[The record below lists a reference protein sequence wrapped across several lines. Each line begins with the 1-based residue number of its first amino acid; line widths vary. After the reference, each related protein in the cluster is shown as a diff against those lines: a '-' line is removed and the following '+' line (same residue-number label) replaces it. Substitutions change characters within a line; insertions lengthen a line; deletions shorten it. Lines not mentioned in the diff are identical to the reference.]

1 MFALYWPVMALV
13 AGLVIIVS
21 ALSIS
26 MSRLC
31 RVRMEPLP
39 ERDLNTYLPEDV
51 SFIMDFLCLGIV
63 KGYVLVPAKIFYH
76 AKLHQQFSTLV

>member
-51 SFIMDFLCLGIV
+51 SFNKIF
-63 KGYVLVPAKIFYH
+63 YVLGSSKISYH

>member
-1 MFALYWPVMALV
+1 MFSLYWPVMALV

-51 SFIMDFLCLGIV
+51 SFIMDFLRLGIV
-63 KGYVLVPAKIFYH
+63 KDFLSCKVT
-76 AKLHQQFSTLV
+76 STVFNTSLTPK

>member
-1 MFALYWPVMALV
+1 MFGLYWPVMALV
-13 AGLVIIVS
+13 AGAVMIVAVS
-21 ALSIS
+21 AIS

-51 SFIMDFLCLGIV
+51 SRFSSDFSRENSNV
-63 KGYVLVPAKIFYH
+63 NF
-76 AKLHQQFSTLV
+76 

>member
-31 RVRMEPLP
+31 RVRMDPLP
-39 ERDLNTYLPEDV
+39 ERDLNSYLPEDV
-51 SFIMDFLCLGIV
+51 SFKDFVFMQSYINGFQ
-63 KGYVLVPAKIFYH
+63 Y
-76 AKLHQQFSTLV
+76 

>member
-51 SFIMDFLCLGIV
+51 SFNMIF
-63 KGYVLVPAKIFYH
+63 YVLVPSKII
-76 AKLHQQFSTLV
+76 STVFNTSLMTK

>member
-21 ALSIS
+21 ALSFS

-39 ERDLNTYLPEDV
+39 ERDLNTYLPEDELNQDEV
-51 SFIMDFLCLGIV
+51 FQDFTGT
-63 KGYVLVPAKIFYH
+63 GQAG
-76 AKLHQQFSTLV
+76 QQPDFSLDMSTASGQIY

>member
-31 RVRMEPLP
+31 RVRMDPLP
-39 ERDLNTYLPEDV
+39 ERDLNSYLPEDELNQDEV
-51 SFIMDFLCLGIV
+51 FQDFAAQGQPGQDYSLDMSSASGQI
-63 KGYVLVPAKIFYH
+63 Y
-76 AKLHQQFSTLV
+76 